1 MEMFFCIV
9 LAVVT
14 AAKDRHYYIMAEE
27 VEWDYA
33 PSYPHNP
40 LTGEDFDADANIF
53 LAPSDV
59 GGYIGRKYIK
69 ALYFEYT
76 DETFTTRKERPAA
89 EEHLGFMGPVIRA
102 EVGDT
107 IYVTFRN
114 SGTNPYTMYPH
125 GLQYQKSS
133 EGAVYSD
140 STMGHDLDDLVQ
152 PGATYVYTWIAT
164 EESGPIPGSGMSSTN
179 WWYHSFNDPV
189 ADVAAGLLGPIV
201 ICQKGMCDEDGK
213 PTDVDEEVFTMFMV
227 MDENASILQEMN
239 VNKYLN
245 GASISEEEMGDYEES
260 NLMHAMNGYLYGNL
274 GHNVPIEITKGN
286 LVRWYLLAVGN
297 EVDLHTAHW
306 HGNTVVSADGLRSD
320 VERLLPGAMITV
332 DMIPEMTGQWLWH
345 CHVADHVGAGMMGYY
360 TVVDCGDDCKTGD
373 DVRTFPR
380 LSAAG
385 FAMDSAD
392 DHQDLILPLIA
403 LGVALIAL
411 IGLLVL
417 SVQQCKEKT
426 PVSKEKAVQMEKA
439 KTLEV

>member
-1 MEMFFCIV
+1 
-9 LAVVT
+9 
-14 AAKDRHYYIMAEE
+14 
-27 VEWDYA
+27 
-33 PSYPHNP
+33 
-40 LTGEDFDADANIF
+40 
-53 LAPSDV
+53 
-59 GGYIGRKYIK
+59 
-69 ALYFEYT
+69 
-76 DETFTTRKERPAA
+76 
-89 EEHLGFMGPVIRA
+89 MGPVIRA

-107 IYVTFRN
+107 IYVTFKN
-114 SGTNPYTMYPH
+114 SGTKPYTMYPH

-140 STMGHDLDDLVQ
+140 GTIGRDLDDVVQ

-189 ADVAAGLLGPIV
+189 SEMAAGLLGPIV
-201 ICQKGMCDEDGK
+201 ICQRGMCDADGK

-239 VNKYLN
+239 VNQYLN
-245 GASISEEEMGDYEES
+245 GAVISDEEMGDYEES

-274 GHNVPIEITKGN
+274 GHNVPIQITKGN

-332 DMIPEMTGQWLWH
+332 DMIPEMIGKWLWH

-360 TVVDCGDDCKTGD
+360 TVVDCGDDCN
-373 DVRTFPR
+373 VRTFPR

-385 FAMDSAD
+385 FATDSED
-392 DHQDLILPLIA
+392 EHKDLILPLIA

-417 SVQQCKEKT
+417 WVLRCNEET

>member
-1 MEMFFCIV
+1 MEMLFCIV
-9 LAVVT
+9 LALAT
-14 AAKDRHYYIMAEE
+14 AATDRHYYIMAEE

-40 LTGEDFDADANIF
+40 LTGEDFDADANVF
-53 LAPSDV
+53 LAPSDLN
-59 GGYIGRKYIK
+59 GYIGRKYIK

-76 DETFTTRKERPAA
+76 DDTFSKRKERPAA

-107 IYVTFRN
+107 IYVTFKN
-114 SGTNPYTMYPH
+114 GGSNPYTMYPH

-140 STMGHDLDDLVQ
+140 GTVGRDLMDVVQ
-152 PGATYVYTWIAT
+152 PGKTYTYTWFAS

-227 MDENASILQEMN
+227 MDENASILQQVNIDRYLSGTEISDWEM
-239 VNKYLN
+239 
-245 GASISEEEMGDYEES
+245 ADYEES

-274 GHNVPIEITKGN
+274 GSNVSMEVTKGN

-332 DMIPEMTGQWLWH
+332 DMIPEMTGRWLWH

-360 TVVDCGDDCKTGD
+360 TVVDCGDNCRTGD

-385 FAMDSAD
+385 FAIDSAD
-392 DHQDLILPLIA
+392 DHKDLILPLVA
-403 LGVALIAL
+403 LGVAVIAL
-411 IGLLVL
+411 VCFLVL
-417 SVQQCKEKT
+417 WVLRCKET
-426 PVSKEKAVQMEKA
+426 ASVPKECSQEMQKHKSV
-439 KTLEV
+439 V